1 MKLAVALVAI
11 VGLAAASTSAFADK
25 LDDIQ
30 SAGVLRCGVSLD
42 FPPLG
47 YRDADNNPVGY
58 DVEYCQDM
66 ANALGVTANIVE
78 TPSADRIPSLLSNR
92 VDVSI
97 AGATITLE
105 RAKVVAFSIPY
116 AIFEDAIL
124 VKKDSPIQS
133 FEDLKGKAVGL
144 TRGSSLEANFMP
156 YYNEWA
162 DPNGSYT
169 GYGSNGEV
177 FLALSQ
183 DKISAMIESATLLS
197 EYLKTPQGQEFR
209 ICCKTPFPQDWTGIM
224 VNRQDQGLLNWINI
238 FVWQQV
244 RSGRTEELY
253 QKFIGTSA
261 PSFALP
267 NVYY

>member
-11 VGLAAASTSAFADK
+11 VGLAAASTSALADK

-30 SAGVLRCGVSLD
+30 SAKVLRCGVSLD

-58 DVEYCQDM
+58 DVEYCHDM
-66 ANALGVTANIVE
+66 AKALGVTAEVVE
-78 TPSADRIPSLLSNR
+78 TPSADRIPALLSDR

-97 AGATITLE
+97 AGASITLE
-105 RAKVVAFSIPY
+105 RAKVISFSIPY
-116 AIFEDAIL
+116 ALFEDAIL

-133 FEDLKGKAVGL
+133 FEDLKGKSIGL
-144 TRGSSLEANFMP
+144 TRGGSPESYFMP
-156 YYNEWA
+156 YYKAWN
-162 DPNGSYT
+162 DPKGAYT
-169 GYGSNGEV
+169 GYGSNGEL

-183 DKISAMIESATLLS
+183 GKVDAIIETGTLLGQ
-197 EYLKTPQGQEFR
+197 YVKTPQGQEFR

-224 VNRQDQGLLNWINI
+224 VNRQDTGLLNWINV

-253 QKFIGTSA
+253 QKYIGISA